1 MNHSL
6 LCETVTGSTMA
17 DLVAARDAAT
27 DPDLVELRLDGVA
40 GVDVAQALQ
49 GRRRPAIVTCR
60 PVWEG
65 GRFDGGEDAR
75 QRVLSQALELGAEF
89 VDVEWRSLRAAGGAG
104 GFDGL
109 LHAHHSRIVVSS
121 HDFSGVSG
129 DLCGQAR
136 AMRNT
141 GAAVI
146 KVAVTPARLSDTLP
160 LLDVAREG
168 NAVVI
173 GMGDAGVATRLLATR
188 FGSRW
193 TYGGKGLAPGQ
204 VASARMLEEFRFR
217 TIGDRT
223 LVFGVVGSDVMRSLS
238 PAIHNAALA
247 AAGLDAVCVP
257 LLASDF
263 EDFLAF
269 AETLGVVG
277 ASVATPF
284 LRDALAVSVRS
295 DEAARREG
303 AANTLRRASD
313 GWEATYTVAR
323 PVGLQPG
330 SPPQDDIDALVA
342 ETERQFEWWTGRRPA
357 SGVMRAAALA
367 ETGHREAEAR
377 HGRRNT
383 EADIN
388 GFLV

>member
-1 MNHSL
+1 MSHSL

-40 GVDVAQALQ
+40 DVDVARALQ

-89 VDVEWRSLRAAGGAG
+89 VDVEWRSLRHAGGGG

-109 LHAHHSRIVVSS
+109 LHTDRRRIVVSS
-121 HDFSGVSG
+121 HDFTGASG

-173 GMGDAGVATRLLATR
+173 GMGDAGVPTRLLATR

-193 TYGGKGLAPGQ
+193 TYGGNGLAPGQ
-204 VASARMLEEFRFR
+204 VASDRMLREFRFR
-217 TIGDRT
+217 AVGDRT
-223 LVFGVVGSDVMRSLS
+223 LVFGVVGHDVMRSPS
-238 PAIHNAALA
+238 PAIHNAAFA
-247 AAGLDAVCVP
+247 AAGVDAVCVP
-257 LLASDF
+257 LLAADF
-263 EDFLAF
+263 EDFVTF
-269 AETLGVVG
+269 ADTLGIVG

-284 LRDALAVSVRS
+284 LSDAFTVSVRP
-295 DEAARREG
+295 DEAARRAG
-303 AANTLRRASD
+303 AANAIRRAAD
-313 GWEATYTVAR
+313 GWESTYTVAG
-323 PVGLQPG
+323 P
-330 SPPQDDIDALVA
+330 
-342 ETERQFEWWTGRRPA
+342 
-357 SGVMRAAALA
+357 
-367 ETGHREAEAR
+367 
-377 HGRRNT
+377 
-383 EADIN
+383 
-388 GFLV
+388 